1 MHRREFIQ
9 LPALAAAVEAAE
21 TTGPIPAYRASTAYK
36 ATGTPN
42 RYPGRVL
49 QSSIQP
55 TAESISRTLAAQM
68 KALTGTKDVR
78 DAWRTFIQ
86 PNDVVGIKINCS
98 GAPKIMSHP
107 LVVGEIAK
115 RLVEV
120 GVPAK
125 NIYLYERFE
134 SQVVTVHY
142 KDYLPEG
149 TQIHTMESG
158 DRRKSALQDYDPKTF
173 VDVDFFGEE
182 QTRSF
187 MSRLVTEKFTKII
200 NVPNMKDHGAS
211 GVTGC
216 LKNIAYGSF
225 SNVARSH
232 EGTKTHTLSFIGTL
246 FNTEPLR
253 SRTVLHVMDG
263 IKGVWQG
270 GPFVRED
277 RFAFF
282 PKKLW
287 LGTDPVA
294 MDRLLLDVIEAKRK
308 EEGWPSVWDHSPEA
322 MKKQVYAREPG
333 HIEYAGKLGLGI
345 ADKSKIKAEEISA

>member
-9 LPALAAAVEAAE
+9 LPALAATAAAAE
-21 TTGPIPAYRASTAYK
+21 TGSEIPAYKVSTPYK
-36 ATGTPN
+36 SSGKAN

-49 QSSIQP
+49 QSSVEATP
-55 TAESISRTLAAQM
+55 ESVERMLAAHM
-68 KALTGTKDVR
+68 KALTGTKNVR
-78 DAWRTFIQ
+78 DAWRSFFQ
-86 PNDVVGIKINCS
+86 PSDVVGIKINCS

-107 LVVGEIAK
+107 LVVGEITK
-115 RLVEV
+115 RLVDIDI
-120 GVPAK
+120 PAK

-142 KDYLPEG
+142 KDHMPDG
-149 TQIHTMESG
+149 VQIHTMESG
-158 DRRKSALQDYDPKTF
+158 DRRRSNLQDYDPRTF
-173 VDVDFFGEE
+173 VEVDFFGED

-187 MSRLVTEKFTKII
+187 MSRLVTEKLTKII

-216 LKNIAYGSF
+216 LKNVAYGSF

-232 EGTKTHTLSFIGTL
+232 AGTKTHTLSFIGTL
-246 FNTEPLR
+246 YNTEPLH
-253 SRTVLHVMDG
+253 SKIVLNVMDG

-277 RFAFF
+277 RFAFY
-282 PKKLW
+282 PKKMW
-287 LGTDPVA
+287 VGTDPVA

-322 MKKQVYAREPG
+322 MKKQAYMREPG

-345 ADKSKIKAEEISA
+345 ADKSKIKTEEISA